1 MTYDATP
8 RPWRTEMTASLALAW
23 PIAATQIATVA
34 LHTTDTVMSGWLGT
48 RELAA
53 LALASNLV
61 FPCVHFG
68 VGVLAALAAMFA
80 QELGARNFKGVRRTA
95 RQGTWIVVTLFVP
108 IALFLGFGDRF
119 LLWTGQD
126 PDVTALSGAYLRI
139 ALWSVL
145 PMLMFIVLR
154 NFIAAHSRPRAALVV
169 TCGGIV
175 LNAALDY
182 VLMFGAFGIPG
193 MGLTGAAVATVIV
206 QTIMT
211 GALLFYVLRD
221 RKFRRYH
228 LLVRFWRT
236 DWSRYREIVRVGTP
250 IGLTVLAE
258 TTLFAAAG
266 LMIGTIGTQ
275 ELAGHAIAL
284 QFAAIAFMVPLG
296 IGQAATIRVGLA
308 YGAGDMARVG
318 RAGWS
323 NLLIAALFLSVSA
336 SVFWLFGR
344 PLATLFLDAAD
355 PANTAAIGFATA
367 YLAVAAI
374 FQFADGGQVVAL
386 GALRGLKDT
395 RVPMFIAVA
404 GYWIIGAGVSW
415 WLGFE
420 MGWDG
425 VGVWA
430 GLAAALSVVATLL
443 TVRFALR
450 ERLGLVPVVSP
461 TPMTAASRP

>member
-1 MTYDATP
+1 MTDDLTR
-8 RPWRTEMTASLALAW
+8 RPWRTEFTASLALAW
-23 PIAATQIATVA
+23 PIAATQLATVA
-34 LHTTDTVMSGWLGT
+34 LHATDTLMSGWLGAK
-48 RELAA
+48 ELGA

-95 RQGTWIVVTLFVP
+95 RQGFWLVLTLFVP
-108 IALFLGFGDRF
+108 MGMFLGFGERF
-119 LLWTGQD
+119 LLWTGQN
-126 PDVTALSGAYLRI
+126 PEVAALSGQYLRI
-139 ALWSVL
+139 TLWSVL
-145 PMLMFIVLR
+145 PMLTFIVLR
-154 NFIAAHSRPRAALVV
+154 NFIAAHSRPRAALVI
-169 TCGGIV
+169 TCGGIL

-182 VLMFGAFGIPG
+182 VLMFGLFGFPG
-193 MGLTGAAVATVIV
+193 IGLMGAAVATVIV
-206 QTIMT
+206 QTVMT
-211 GALLFYVLRD
+211 GALLVYVLRD

-228 LLVRFWRT
+228 LLVRFWRS
-236 DWSRYREIVRVGTP
+236 DWPRYWDIVKVGTP

-266 LMIGTIGTQ
+266 LMIGNIGTE

-284 QFAAIAFMVPLG
+284 QFAGIAFMVPLG
-296 IGQAATIRVGLA
+296 IAQAATIRVGLA

-323 NLLIAALFLSVSA
+323 NLLIVAIFLTGSA

-344 PLATLFLDAAD
+344 PLATLFLDAGD
-355 PANTAAIGFATA
+355 PANAAAIGFATS

-395 RVPMFIAVA
+395 RVPMIIAVTS
-404 GYWIIGAGVSW
+404 YWLIGAGVSW
-415 WLGFE
+415 WLGFHA
-420 MGWDG
+420 GWDG

-430 GLAAALSVVATLL
+430 GLAASLSVVATLL
-443 TVRFALR
+443 TIRFAMR
-450 ERLGLVPVVSP
+450 ERLGLIPGSAP
-461 TPMTAASRP
+461 TPMKAESHP